1 MRRRSSRRIGRRS
14 RRVFSRRRSR
24 RIFSSGRINQRKPQV
39 SIVASKSKVTANRQ
53 IVMGKSKPTVFATKP
68 FRITRPTSR
77 FYRTTRRPS
86 VLMRYNRPTIDYSS
100 RYRSAVAKNR
110 ALTVALSKQ
119 KADAKIAAQKH
130 AEEKAKF
137 KEMEDAYR
145 KSPGFQFDRTASE
158 VTKRFAKATK
168 VISPSING
176 IGGMQETASWAGA
189 SLIGLLALGL
199 IIGRVE

>member
-1 MRRRSSRRIGRRS
+1 MRRSSFSMS
-14 RRVFSRRRSR
+14 RRPVFRSSRFRRTIR
-24 RIFSSGRINQRKPQV
+24 RPTINQRKPQV
-39 SIVASKSKVTANRQ
+39 SLVATKPKVIA
-53 IVMGKSKPTVFATKP
+53 KPRIASPAQRPSIFATKP
-68 FRITRPTSR
+68 FRVTRPTSR

-86 VLMRYNRPTIDYSS
+86 VLMRYNRPRVDYSS

-119 KADAKIAAQKH
+119 KADAKMAAQKH

-145 KSPGFQFDRTASE
+145 KSPGFQFDKTASE